1 MGDAEAQGE
10 LIQVLLSKLPEDALD
25 DVMPFLMGQIL
36 ILEEAGD
43 LDEDDIDDMFE
54 AVSNSDNND
63 EVLAYLQDM
72 DLDIESLSEGGI
84 GDEMIENEE
93 YRSDIMEEWSD
104 MMMDESSETES
115 VINKHV
121 SRVTGEEVEEED
133 DDGSSTGGTVSA
145 EQQQNLAQMMSSM
158 GGMGMMGMGGMGMM
172 GGMMGMGM
180 MGMGGM
186 GMGGMGMMGGMGAYG
201 FGYAQAITDSIMG
214 GGPFGGGG
222 INVTGNNNVVNVN
235 IGGVQ
240 TPAPAPVPVPVP
252 APAPSPDSNDDD

>member
-1 MGDAEAQGE
+1 MFPMGDAEAQGE

-172 GGMMGMGM
+172 GGM
-180 MGMGGM
+180 
-186 GMGGMGMMGGMGAYG
+186 GAYG

-252 APAPSPDSNDDD
+252 APATSPDSNDDD

>member
-1 MGDAEAQGE
+1 MFPMGDAEAQGE

-172 GGMMGMGM
+172 GGM
-180 MGMGGM
+180 
-186 GMGGMGMMGGMGAYG
+186 GAYG